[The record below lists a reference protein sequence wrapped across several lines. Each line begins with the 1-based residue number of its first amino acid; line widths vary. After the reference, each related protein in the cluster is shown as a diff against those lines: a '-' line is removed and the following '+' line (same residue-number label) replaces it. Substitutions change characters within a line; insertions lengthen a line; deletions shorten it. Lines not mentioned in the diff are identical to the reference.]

1 MAKKKKNQRVRPENS
16 LADRLGGAG
25 MGAGIGGQAGGMGNI
40 MSQMNKMQEQMAQ
53 TQEELAD
60 EMVEVSVGGGVVT
73 VVANG
78 NQEIQSIK
86 IQPDVVD
93 PEDVEMLE
101 DLILSAVTEAL
112 QKSSDLAEER
122 MGGLTSGLGLPP
134 GLGL

>member
-1 MAKKKKNQRVRPENS
+1 MAKKSKNRRMRPDDS

-25 MGAGIGGQAGGMGNI
+25 MGAGVGGQRGGMGNI
-40 MSQMNKMQEQMAQ
+40 MAQMNKMQEEMAK

-60 EMVEVSVGGGVVT
+60 ETVEASVGGGVVT

-112 QKSSDLAEER
+112 QKSQDLSEER